1 MHDTMHLTVC
11 MTLHMRI
18 ETGTFSSL
26 SQRKNWA
33 GGRGGGGGGGEGGRG
48 GEGGG
53 AVTAWENLIRGLTEL

>member
-1 MHDTMHLTVC
+1 VHDTMHLTVC

-18 ETGTFSSL
+18 ETGTFSAL

-33 GGRGGGGGGGEGGRG
+33 GGREEAEGEGKGGGEGG

-53 AVTAWENLIRGLTEL
+53 ASLPG